1 MKVLVCGG
9 RTYAKAEKV
18 YHQLNIIHENS
29 PISEIIEGGANGA
42 DRLARDWAQA
52 HKIPVRTFE
61 AQWAT
66 NGDKAGPM
74 RNRAMLVE
82 GQPSLVVAF
91 PGGKGTTN
99 MIGQARKANVPVISV
114 PEF

>member
-18 YHQLNIIHENS
+18 FQNLNMIHDIE
-29 PISEIIEGGANGA
+29 PITEIIEGGANGA
-42 DRLARDWAQA
+42 DRLARDWARA

-66 NGDKAGPM
+66 NGDKAGPL
-74 RNRAMLVE
+74 RNKQMLDE
-82 GQPSLVVAF
+82 GKPWLVVAF
-91 PGGKGTTN
+91 PGGKGTMN
-99 MIGQARKANVPVISV
+99 MIGQARKAGIQLRIIE
-114 PEF
+114 EF